1 MNSLQPAGNQQ
12 QVLELA
18 PLLLCTEPKC
28 YYMVLRTPGTV
39 DCTLCDFTHV
49 HQASWSER
57 NLPDIL
63 NGPNRTA
70 NTQTEGPVM
79 QTLAKIFG
87 KRINHFPELPWHI
100 SSKVEGWRLEA
111 WFRTDNRITASD
123 IMDRI
128 HPEYRQEISPAIIDQ
143 RRESFLREFDS
154 LFWEPS
160 PLDGAPM
167 AYQTIR
173 HDGVMRYD
181 ENEILNCTGRLTDSA
196 WSSIIYSPIPLLV

>member
-1 MNSLQPAGNQQ
+1 
-12 QVLELA
+12 
-18 PLLLCTEPKC
+18 
-28 YYMVLRTPGTV
+28 
-39 DCTLCDFTHV
+39 
-49 HQASWSER
+49 
-57 NLPDIL
+57 
-63 NGPNRTA
+63 
-70 NTQTEGPVM
+70 M

-128 HPEYRQEISPAIIDQ
+128 HPEYRHEISPAIIDQ

-167 AYQTIR
+167 AYQTVR

-181 ENEILNCTGRLTDSA
+181 ENEILNCTGRLTDST
-196 WSSIIYSPIPLLV
+196 WS